1 MKNEIYN
8 KLAERQIEAFK
19 EACEKREHDKK
30 LRILT
35 MMEKLAVLQF
45 EGRAL
50 RTDIYDL

>member
-1 MKNEIYN
+1 MKEETYN
-8 KLAERQIEAFK
+8 KLAEKQVEAFK
-19 EACEKREHDKK
+19 EACKRRDLKDT

-35 MMEKLAVLQF
+35 TMEKLAVLHF